1 MKKYFS
7 KLFRLPDPFEVVTR
21 ELRMAQLDLLQAQGV
36 QEVAAGHV
44 NVLQARVKRLQG
56 AVDGYAKAS
65 DAGN

>member
-7 KLFRLPDPFEVVTR
+7 KLFRLPDPFEIVTTQ
-21 ELRMAQLDLLQAQGV
+21 LRMAQLDLLNAQGA
-36 QEVAAGHV
+36 QEVAIGHV
-44 NVLQARVKRLQG
+44 NVLQARVKRLQS